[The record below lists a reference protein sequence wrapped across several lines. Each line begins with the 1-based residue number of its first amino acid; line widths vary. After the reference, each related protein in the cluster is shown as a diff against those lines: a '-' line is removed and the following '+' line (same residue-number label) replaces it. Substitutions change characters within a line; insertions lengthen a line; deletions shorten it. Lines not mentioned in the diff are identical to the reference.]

1 MKANKLKW
9 SSILLL
15 SVYLVTPLIS
25 QDTIDNESLPQLP
38 AVELSIEDAIQLVL
52 QKNLTLLRARYDVIQ
67 SDSSYRISQKKYAVN
82 LGVGTNY
89 VFQNNPSTSSSTFSG
104 NEATS
109 YGVSANAKKKFSTGT
124 TVSVDVAQT
133 YNATN
138 ASGFYIGT
146 TYVPKTPDAWIPSVQ
161 LSVQQELLK
170 NSFGYLDRLQDDR
183 FEDEASENRRLI
195 IDQLSGLVVQA
206 LVDYWQVSVNIEEVT
221 NATSELESTRQVRNI
236 IARNIRLGLNE
247 NFELNQYNAL
257 VAGAETHLAQAKQ
270 QLIASER
277 KLLRT
282 VNMPPDTKVPGV
294 TNLSEELPEIDR
306 ELAIMEALSKRVDY
320 QIAVEAL
327 EETNRN
333 INIAENSALPS
344 LTAILSVTGN
354 SRNTDIGGANGEAL
368 SLKYPSYNVGL
379 QLSYPLWDE
388 EIKTNLRNANLQRK
402 QAEITAEELRVEIR
416 DEVLDSIDQV
426 ELSYTIL
433 QNSRKAKT
441 ESERSYK
448 KLIAKSRQ
456 GRFNSATV
464 KSSFDVLIE
473 ARHQELQAL
482 VNFNVS
488 LLRLQLTKNE
498 IFENYNVDV
507 EKLIDE
513 VR

>member
-1 MKANKLKW
+1 MQPNKFKISMLIFI
-9 SSILLL
+9 SL
-15 SVYLVTPLIS
+15 SFPGSMIS
-25 QDTIDNESLPQLP
+25 QEKEADNPGPQMP
-38 AVELSIEDAIQLVL
+38 NIELSIEDAIQLVL

-82 LGVGTNY
+82 LGLGTSY
-89 VFQNNPSTSSSTFSG
+89 GFQKNPTTSNSTFSG
-104 NEATS
+104 DEITS
-109 YGVSANAKKKFSTGT
+109 YGVSANASKKFNTGT
-124 TVSVDVAQT
+124 TLAIDVAQT
-133 YNATN
+133 YSATN
-138 ASGFYIGT
+138 ASGFFIGT

-161 LSVQQELLK
+161 VSVQQELLK
-170 NSFGYLDRLQDDR
+170 NSFGYLDRLQDER

-206 LVDYWQVSVNIEEVT
+206 LIDYWQVSVNTQEVT

-282 VNMPPDTKVPGV
+282 VNMPPDTQVPGV

-306 ELAIMEALSKRVDY
+306 DEAVREALAKRIDY
-320 QIAVEAL
+320 QLALEAL
-327 EETNRN
+327 EEANRN

-344 LTAILSVTGN
+344 LKAILSVTGN
-354 SRNTDIGGANGEAL
+354 SRNTQIGGANGEAL

-379 QLSYPLWDE
+379 QMSYPLWDE
-388 EIKTNLRNANLQRK
+388 EIKTNLRNANLQKK
-402 QAEITAEELRVEIR
+402 QAEITAEELRLEIR
-416 DEVLDSIDQV
+416 DEILDSIDQL

-441 ESERSYK
+441 ESESSYR

-464 KSSFDVLIE
+464 KSSFDALIE

-488 LLRLQLTKNE
+488 LLRLELAKNE
-498 IFENYNVDV
+498 IFEKYNVDV